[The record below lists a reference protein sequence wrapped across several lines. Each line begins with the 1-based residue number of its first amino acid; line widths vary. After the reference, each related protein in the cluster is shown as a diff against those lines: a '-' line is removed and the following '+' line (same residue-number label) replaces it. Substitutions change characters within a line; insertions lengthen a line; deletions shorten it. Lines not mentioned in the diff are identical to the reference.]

1 MRPWGSSQD
10 PRHRLCAPST
20 AKRETSVS
28 VDKVTDADIPVVRVL
43 DADGSYAPNAAAE
56 EYLPLIEALPDGEI
70 EQFYRDMVAIRAI
83 DTQATNLQR
92 QGQLALWPP
101 SRGQEAAQVGSAR
114 AARPQDTIFPSYRE
128 HVVTRIRG
136 VDPVD
141 IIKLMRGTSN
151 GGWDPTDP
159 RNGNTRIYTLVLG
172 SQTLHATG
180 LAMGLVFDG
189 KCGTG
194 DPDRDEAVMVY
205 YGDGASSQ
213 GDVHEAMVFAAS
225 YRTPEVFFL
234 QNNHWAISVPVST
247 QSRVPLVQR
256 GIGYGIPSVRV
267 DGNDVLA
274 SYAVTRRSL
283 DEARGGDGPRA
294 IEAITYRMGAHT
306 TSDDP
311 TKYRGSDEEQ
321 EWARRDPIARLR
333 AHLEHRGAA
342 GSVFADAEAEA
353 AEAAEDLRVRTL
365 ELTSPGPE
373 MIFDHVYT
381 DPHPLMAEQ
390 KAWQAQYE
398 ASFAAEGQGGHR

>member
-1 MRPWGSSQD
+1 MTSAD
-10 PRHRLCAPST
+10 PAL
-20 AKRETSVS
+20 
-28 VDKVTDADIPVVRVL
+28 VRVL
-43 DADGSYAPNAAAE
+43 DADGAFAPSPAAE
-56 EYLPLIEALPDGEI
+56 EYLPLIEALADTEL
-70 EQFYRDMVAIRAI
+70 ERFYRDMVVIRAI

-114 AARPQDTIFPSYRE
+114 ASRPQDTIFPSYRE
-128 HVVTRIRG
+128 HAVARIRG

-141 IIKLMRGTSN
+141 IIKLMRGISH

-159 RNGNTRIYTLVLG
+159 ANGNTRLYTLVLA

-194 DPDRDEAVMVY
+194 DPERDEAVMVY

-234 QNNHWAISVPVST
+234 QNNQWAISVPVST
-247 QSRVPLVQR
+247 QSPVPLVR
-256 GIGYGIPSVRV
+256 RGYGYGMPSIRV

-274 SYAVTRRSL
+274 SYAVTRRAL
-283 DEARGGDGPRA
+283 DEARAGDGPRA
-294 IEAITYRMGAHT
+294 IEAVTYRMGAHT

-311 TKYRGSDEEQ
+311 TKYRGDDEES
-321 EWARRDPIARLR
+321 EWAERDPIARMR
-333 AHLEHRGAA
+333 AYLEARGASGA
-342 GSVFADAEAEA
+342 LFDDVEAEAEA
-353 AEAAEDLRVRTL
+353 AADDLRTRTVVL
-365 ELTSPGPE
+365 EGPTPE
-373 MIFDHVYT
+373 RMFAGIYS
-381 DPHPLMAEQ
+381 DPHPLVEEQ
-390 KAWQAQYE
+390 RAARARYE
-398 ASFAAEGQGGHR
+398 ATFGEQPTTADGGRA